1 MPSNFIHPTAIVASD
16 VELGENNS
24 IGPYSVVGGMGCKV
38 SIGSNNY
45 FGAYNLIGSP
55 AEFAT
60 GCPIEAM
67 LEFEDW
73 SATNPSQVSGV
84 KIGDY
89 NVLRDRVSVDAGISR
104 DTTISN
110 NCYLHSNCLIN
121 HDCNLSDNVV
131 FAPGVISAGTCS
143 FGKHSQI
150 GMNAVLHQG
159 LKVGAFVMVG
169 MNATVTREIPDF
181 ALSFGSP
188 SKTVGVNRVRL
199 LRLGVPRD
207 DVDSANDYLLGLT
220 EALPSSVL
228 NLLK

>member
-1 MPSNFIHPTAIVASD
+1 MPLNIIHATAIVASD
-16 VELGENNS
+16 VELGENNR
-24 IGPYSVVGGMGCKV
+24 IGPYSIIGGMGCKV

-60 GCPIEAM
+60 GYPIEV
-67 LEFEDW
+67 LLDFENW
-73 SATNPSQVSGV
+73 SEANPSQVSGV
-84 KIGDY
+84 KIGND

-104 DTTISN
+104 NTTISN
-110 NCYLHSNCLIN
+110 RCYLHSNCLIN
-121 HDCNLSDNVV
+121 HDCNLSDNVT

-150 GMNAVLHQG
+150 GMSAVLHQG

-169 MNATVTREIPDF
+169 MNATVTRDIPDF
-181 ALSFGSP
+181 ALSFGNP
-188 SKTVGVNRVRL
+188 SKTVGVNRIRL

-220 EALPSSVL
+220 EALPTAVL